1 MVLRNQHGTFDV
13 LLKMPSEEPVI
24 AAFSEDGKVIVVP
37 IQIKQLGPVPNL
49 PAEAVKQVGQLC
61 AEAADQAS
69 RLLSEPTIT
78 LEEAATK
85 VGKSLHSVRQM
96 ATMARVPVLSRGG
109 LRWVSE
115 LDVRSYFE
123 TAKVGNPGTPR
134 KKS

>member
-1 MVLRNQHGTFDV
+1 MVLRNEHGTFEV

-24 AAFSEDGKVIVVP
+24 AGMSEDGKVIVVP
-37 IQIKQLGPVPNL
+37 IKIGALDLANL
-49 PAEAVKQVGQLC
+49 PPGQVSHVGTLC
-61 AEAADQAS
+61 LEAADQAS

-123 TAKVGNPGTPR
+123 TAKVGNPGTRR
-134 KKS
+134 KKD